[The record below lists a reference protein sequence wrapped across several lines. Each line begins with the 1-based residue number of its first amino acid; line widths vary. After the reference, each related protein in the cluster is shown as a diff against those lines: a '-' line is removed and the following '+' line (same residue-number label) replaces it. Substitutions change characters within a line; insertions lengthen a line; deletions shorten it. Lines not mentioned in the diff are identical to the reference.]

1 MPNLRDIDFSQIAS
15 RRGSKDAAFEELCCQ
30 LAHKTVAGNRSYRR
44 LNGAGGDGGVE
55 CFADLPEG
63 SQIGWQAKYVFD
75 VDALIGQASKSLT
88 TALDVHKNLA
98 QYTICFPFDPTGPT
112 HRGDR
117 NAVQKLDAWCRRME
131 AEAASTNRQLHIDL
145 WSASEIL
152 GLMFKYDSNGGLC
165 KFFFDLTVLSD
176 DWFSTQVT
184 LATRMAGPRYS
195 PELNVETDMW
205 KWFAAFGRTA
215 EWSKELSEKVGALE
229 KASEDLA
236 TAVSNERGGPL
247 SPAWP
252 TSCQQEAHATADRM
266 SALVQQCSLLSGSDD
281 SAAYHACVQH
291 LNTLLHDLE
300 AVEGQLIDDL
310 KNKYGSDF
318 RDTIGWRG
326 WMSQYNAEFPAENLD
341 ESRRSIGA
349 TSRLLDWLES
359 PRGLL
364 AFERAFVLTG
374 VAGAG
379 KTHGV
384 CDIAVKRLADHMI
397 TCLLFGSQFGGEPDP
412 WVRLAESLG
421 LPGTLG
427 MNELLDALD
436 AAAEASG
443 FPCIVIIDAVNETQP
458 LTYWYDRLPAI
469 EAAVELRSNV
479 RICVTCRTPFVS
491 YCIPDGAKTP
501 VVEHQGFSSIERKAC
516 DAFFGY
522 YGITSPVMPLL
533 QPEYSNPLYLRMVCQ
548 TAQAQGLHN
557 LPSGWLGLT
566 EVIGAF
572 IGEKEK
578 QFARNFGVLVAGQI
592 VRRSLSAV
600 VRALYDSG
608 KTALPWSQAES
619 AITEALPNAG
629 VSRVLDWLVQSD
641 LLLQDIPLA
650 GPTSRAEPTVR
661 PTYERLGDFLMAE
674 QLWKDIA
681 VTGVSI
687 AARNGGPLDLILR
700 DKDTI
705 RQHAGILEALSVV
718 IPEHEHG
725 HELTDL
731 ARDKSAREE
740 LVKIAVRSY
749 PWRDPSAFSTES
761 RYLVREALGIRGF
774 TREAFDVLLSTSWRP
789 SCVDATCLNSF
800 LTSYRLTYRDAWW
813 CPYLHDQYESQGLV
827 RRFIDA
833 MSELPLDNVNSVE
846 AELLIIV
853 LLWFTSAADRRV
865 KDRATRAAIA
875 ILIAHPE
882 VAGQTLRR
890 MLECDDDEVRE
901 RTLLSVYGALIVTR
915 DTSAAGDVA
924 ALLHTAIQVSPG
936 DFDNAIIRDDVESI
950 AELTEMLGVHLEN
963 ISLSSAIAQSK
974 STEWPLSFPSEK
986 EIRRYRDNKE
996 LQSLTFSCLSDD
1008 FFVYTLECL
1017 RPWQHSVSKKM
1028 MARWI
1033 LRTVVED
1040 FRYEGSSCDRYDGYM
1055 RKFGYGRM
1063 RPEWAERIGKKYQWI
1078 AMYQLASKLHD
1089 HAKYRRSRLD
1099 ERTRANPM
1107 ILLSQRKMD
1116 PTLPASS
1123 ERSGQCDSAW
1133 WSPVPVDL
1141 QCTTVVSDKA
1151 WVTRQSNVPTFQSLL
1166 AGIDHD
1172 GERWMPLEMYAS
1184 WQQTREKEGL
1194 PLRDAYISIRSYLV
1208 PEARVNSALK
1218 YLEQHDMSH
1227 LPRPREFLYG
1237 FAGEYPWTTAF
1248 KAQFAEPGYEKD
1260 RQLPCTFIPSHNEFS
1275 AQWESDVSRDWHQ
1288 GINVPAAIFFSSQDL
1303 WWNGRDGY
1311 FRVSD
1316 KKVVFRDPSLTES
1329 GPASLLGN
1337 MSDLPNRLSKNRKRL
1352 VWVLTG
1358 EKYTTGGTDRITF
1371 RTTFNQVALLNK
1383 NGSVVFGK
1391 RVFFSD
1397 AGRRLQSKH

>member
-55 CFADLPEG
+55 CFADLPDG
-63 SQIGWQAKYVFD
+63 SQIGWQAKYAFD
-75 VDALIGQASKSLT
+75 VDALIRQASKSLT

-98 QYTICFPFDPTGPT
+98 EYTICFPFDPTGPT

-131 AEAASTNRQLHIDL
+131 AEAASTNRQLHINL

-152 GLMFKYDSNGGLC
+152 GLMFKHDSNGGLRRY
-165 KFFFDLTVLSD
+165 FFDQTVLSD
-176 DWFSTQVT
+176 EWFSTQVT

-266 SALVQQCSLLSGSDD
+266 SALVQQCSLLSESDD
-281 SAAYHACVQH
+281 SAAYHACVQN

-310 KNKYGSDF
+310 KNRYGSEF
-318 RDTIGWRG
+318 RDTVGWRG

-341 ESRRSIGA
+341 ETRRSISA
-349 TSRLLDWLES
+349 VTALLDWLKS
-359 PRGLL
+359 PSGQL
-364 AFERAFVLTG
+364 AFERAFVLKG
-374 VAGAG
+374 VAGSG

-384 CDIAVKRLADHMI
+384 CDVALRRLTDHML
-397 TCLLFGSQFGGEPDP
+397 TCVLFGSQFGGQPDP

-427 MNELLDALD
+427 MNGLLDALES
-436 AAAEASG
+436 AAEASR
-443 FPCIVIIDAVNETQP
+443 FPCIIVIDAINETQP
-458 LTYWYDRLPAI
+458 FTYWYDQLPAL

-479 RICVTCRTPFVS
+479 RICVTCRTPFVP
-491 YCIPDGAKTP
+491 YCVSEGPKTLA
-501 VVEHQGFSSIERKAC
+501 VEHQGFVSIEREAC
-516 DAFFGY
+516 DAFFKH
-522 YGITSPVMPLL
+522 YGITSPIMPLL
-533 QPEYSNPLYLRMVCQ
+533 RPEYSNPLYLKLVCE
-548 TAQAQGLHN
+548 TANAKGLHD

-578 QFARNFGVLVAGQI
+578 QFAKEFRVSAASQI
-592 VRRSLSAV
+592 VRNSLSAV

-608 KTALPWSQAES
+608 YTALPWSQAES
-619 AITEALPNAG
+619 AVAKALPNAG

-650 GPTSRAEPTVR
+650 GPASGTELTVR
-661 PTYERLGDFLMAE
+661 PTFERLGDFLMAE

-687 AARNGGPLDLILR
+687 AARNGGPLDLILH

-718 IPEHEHG
+718 LPEHEHG
-725 HELTDL
+725 RELADL
-731 ARDKSAREE
+731 ARDESAKEE
-740 LVKIAVRSY
+740 LVKITVDSY
-749 PWRDPSAFSTES
+749 PWRDPATFSTES
-761 RYLVREALGIRGF
+761 QYLARVALGIHGF
-774 TREAFDVLLSTSWRP
+774 TWRALDVLLSTSWRQ
-789 SCVDATCLNSF
+789 SYVDARCLDMI
-800 LTSYRLTYRDAWW
+800 LKSYRLMNRDTCW
-813 CPYLHDQYESQGLV
+813 CPYLHDQYESQALV

-833 MSELPLDNVNSVE
+833 MSELPLDEVDSIE
-846 AELLIIV
+846 AELLAIV

-865 KDRATRAAIA
+865 KDQATRAAIA
-875 ILIAHPE
+875 VLIAHPE
-882 VAGQTLRR
+882 VTTKILKR

-901 RTLLSVYGALIVTR
+901 RTLLSVYGAMVVTR
-915 DTSAAGDVA
+915 NTSVARDTVTLVHAAVQDLPA
-924 ALLHTAIQVSPG
+924 N
-936 DFDNAIIRDDVESI
+936 FDNAVIRDDVESI
-950 AELTEMLGVHLEN
+950 AELTAVLGVNPEN
-963 ISLSSAIAQSK
+963 VDLSSAIAQSK
-974 STEWPLSFPSEK
+974 SVKWPLSFPHKK
-986 EIRRYRDNKE
+986 EIKRYQDSKE
-996 LQSLTFSCLSDD
+996 LQSLAFSCLHDD
-1008 FFVYTLECL
+1008 FFVYTLERL
-1017 RPWQHSVSKKM
+1017 RPWEHSVSKKK
-1028 MARWI
+1028 MASWI
-1033 LRTVVED
+1033 LRTVVD
-1040 FRYEGSSCDRYDGYM
+1040 CFHYEGSHCDQYDGYM

-1089 HAKYRRSRLD
+1089 HAKYRRSRWD

-1123 ERSGQCDSAW
+1123 EQSGQCDSAW

-1141 QCTTVVSDKA
+1141 QCTTLVSDKA

-1172 GERWMPLEMYAS
+1172 GERWIPLEMYAS
-1184 WQQTREKEGL
+1184 WQQTGEKEGL
-1194 PLRDAYISIRSYLV
+1194 PLRDAYVFIQSYLV
-1208 PEARVNSALK
+1208 PETRVNGALK
-1218 YLEQHDMSH
+1218 YLEQHDMSR
-1227 LPRPREFLYG
+1227 LPQPREFLYG

-1260 RQLPCTFIPSHNEFS
+1260 EQLPCTFIPSCNQFP
-1275 AQWESDVSRDWHQ
+1275 AQWEHDVSRDWHQ
-1288 GINVPAAIFFSSQDL
+1288 GINVPAAIFFSLQDL

-1316 KKVVFRDPSLTES
+1316 KKMIFRDPSLTES
-1329 GPASLLGN
+1329 GPSSLLAN
-1337 MSDLPNRLSKNRKRL
+1337 MSDLPDRLSKNGKRL

-1358 EKYTTGGTDRITF
+1358 EKCTTGGTERIMF

-1383 NGSVVFGK
+1383 NGSVGFGE

-1397 AGRRLQSKH
+1397 KGRRLQSRH